1 MLSLSNIIY
10 LIELIVFIVVLIF
23 LLIVKLS
30 DKKRRL
36 LKIVKVMAFILI
48 IVFFLTYIFER
59 PTVENVNNLQIE
71 VNLTDKIVL
80 PKVMYHFKDVS
91 NRTKI
96 SGDIDYSKIGTY
108 DAYITTDIY
117 FGKYTKKVKVNVVDT
132 TPPKISLVG
141 DNNIK
146 QSYSKEYEEI
156 GYSAYDNYDG
166 DITSKVVTK
175 KEDIDDKNFVIHYDV
190 EDSSLNKAHAER
202 NVTIIDDIPPSVLL
216 NGDDYM
222 VITLNSVY
230 EEKGASAKDDIDGDL
245 TDKIVI
251 EGIVDVS
258 KEGSYT
264 ITYKVKD
271 NSQNEGVRKRTVIVK
286 KNLNKTAQDKGTLEA
301 GSIYLTFDD
310 GPSANI
316 TPQILDILKKKNV
329 QATFF
334 ILNYGSDLES
344 VVKREYS
351 EGHTIG
357 IHGYSHDYKKIYKS
371 EEAYMSNLNT
381 LQDKIK
387 KTTSGYVAT
396 VTRFPGGS
404 SNTISKFN
412 PGIMSR
418 LTKLVLKN
426 GYTYFDW
433 NVSSEDAAGAKSA
446 DELYNNVVGSL
457 RKNRANVVLMHD
469 FSSNNAILQA
479 LPKIIDYGL
488 QNGYKFY
495 KITPSTPMVTHP
507 VYN

>member
-1 MLSLSNIIY
+1 MLSLYNIMY
-10 LIELIVFIVVLIF
+10 LIELIVFIVILII
-23 LLIVKLS
+23 LVIVKLS
-30 DKKRRL
+30 GKKRNT
-36 LKIVKVMAFILI
+36 LKSFKVIAFILMI
-48 IVFFLTYIFER
+48 MFFLTYIFEK
-59 PTVENVNNLQIE
+59 PTIENANNLQIE
-71 VNLTDKIVL
+71 VNSNDKIEP
-80 PKVMYHFKDVS
+80 PKVLYHFKDIS
-91 NRTKI
+91 NKTEI
-96 SGDIDYSKIGTY
+96 SGNIDYSKIGTY
-108 DAYITTDIY
+108 DGDINTDIY
-117 FGKYTKKVKVNVVDT
+117 FGKYTKKVKVSVVDT
-132 TPPKISLVG
+132 TPPEINLVG
-141 DNNIK
+141 DHYIT
-146 QSYSKEYEEI
+146 QSYTKEYEEL

-175 KEDIDDKNFVIHYDV
+175 KENIDDKHFVIHYDV
-190 EDSSLNKAHAER
+190 EDSSLNKTHAER
-202 NVTIIDDIPPSVLL
+202 KVTIIDDIPPSIML
-216 NGDDYM
+216 NGDEYM

-230 EEKGASAKDDIDGDL
+230 EEKGAIAKDDIDGDL

-264 ITYKVKD
+264 ITYKVND
-271 NSQNEGVRKRTVIVK
+271 NSQNEGVRKRTVVVK
-286 KNLNKTAQDKGTLEA
+286 KNVNEGAQEKGTLEA

-310 GPSANI
+310 GPSANV
-316 TPQILDILKKKNV
+316 TPKILDILKKKNV

-344 VVKREYS
+344 VIKREYS

-357 IHGYSHDYKKIYKS
+357 IHGYSHDYKQIYKS
-371 EEAYMSNLNT
+371 EEAYMSNLKT

-387 KTTSGYVAT
+387 KTTGGYVAT

-412 PGIMSR
+412 PGIMSK

-446 DELYNNVVGSL
+446 DELYNNVVGRL

-469 FSSNNAILQA
+469 FTSNQAILQA
-479 LPKIIDYGL
+479 LPRIIDYGL

-495 KITPSTPMVTHP
+495 KITPNTPMVTHP